1 MSMLS
6 DALRF
11 VRNREVVAR
20 QIGGELHILPMISRN
35 ATLPV
40 RQSRGGRGSGAC
52 SPCDTLQIGQWAAYQ
67 PPQVARV
74 SLRPE
79 EAVLGYCKVSGSARP
94 TSGSCK
100 ALLSYRSQGS

>member
-20 QIGGELHILPMISRN
+20 QIGGEPHILPMISRN

-40 RQSRGGRGSGAC
+40 LQSRGGCSSGGC
-52 SPCDTLQIGQWAAYQ
+52 SSCETPQIGQWAAYQ

-74 SLRPE
+74 SLPPE
-79 EAVLGYCKVSGSARP
+79 EAVLGYCRVSGSAGP
-94 TSGSCK
+94 TSGSGK
-100 ALLSYRSQGS
+100 ALRSCRSQAS